1 METGFPKQLQCLKLG
16 QSQNTE
22 VNMMLKHQTNQ
33 YECQSVVLWVS

>member
-22 VNMMLKHQTNQ
+22 AHYTKVKAGTSSKL
-33 YECQSVVLWVS
+33 CQGV